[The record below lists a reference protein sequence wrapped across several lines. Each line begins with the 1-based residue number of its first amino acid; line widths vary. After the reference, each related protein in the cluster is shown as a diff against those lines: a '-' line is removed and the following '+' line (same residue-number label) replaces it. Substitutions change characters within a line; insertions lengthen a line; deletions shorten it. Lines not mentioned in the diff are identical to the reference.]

1 MARPGAITPGLTM
14 KLPPER
20 YPISLLIDPEITLPD
35 PYQISSLESGLL
47 GLLDSPLDLID
58 KILKLSM
65 EQIDIRDLVSL
76 K

>member
-1 MARPGAITPGLTM
+1 MARPGAITPGPTM

-35 PYQISSLESGLL
+35 PYEISSLEGGLL
-47 GLLDSPLDLID
+47 GLLDLPLDIMNEN
-58 KILKLSM
+58 LKLSM
-65 EQIDIRDLVSL
+65 EQINIRDLMSL

>member
-1 MARPGAITPGLTM
+1 MARPGAITPGPTM

-20 YPISLLIDPEITLPD
+20 YPISLLIDPDITLSD
-35 PYQISSLESGLL
+35 PYEISSLESGLL
-47 GLLDSPLDLID
+47 GPLDSSLDLID

-65 EQIDIRDLVSL
+65 EKIDIRDLMSL

>member
-1 MARPGAITPGLTM
+1 MARPGAITPGPTM

-20 YPISLLIDPEITLPD
+20 YPISLLIDPDITLSD
-35 PYQISSLESGLL
+35 PYEISSLESGLL
-47 GLLDSPLDLID
+47 GLLDPPLDLID

-65 EQIDIRDLVSL
+65 EQINIRDLMSL

>member
-1 MARPGAITPGLTM
+1 MARPGAITPGPTM

-20 YPISLLIDPEITLPD
+20 YPISLLIDPDITLSD
-35 PYQISSLESGLL
+35 PYKISSLESGLL
-47 GLLDSPLDLID
+47 GLLDPPLDLID

-65 EQIDIRDLVSL
+65 EQINIRDLMSL

>member
-1 MARPGAITPGLTM
+1 MARPGAITPGPTM

-20 YPISLLIDPEITLPD
+20 YPISLLIDPDITLSD
-35 PYQISSLESGLL
+35 PYEISSLEGGLL
-47 GLLDSPLDLID
+47 GLLDPPLDLID

-65 EQIDIRDLVSL
+65 EKIDIRDLMSL

>member
-1 MARPGAITPGLTM
+1 MARPGAITPGPTM

-20 YPISLLIDPEITLPD
+20 YPISLLIDPDITLSD
-35 PYQISSLESGLL
+35 PYEISSLESGLL
-47 GLLDSPLDLID
+47 GLLDPPLDLID

-65 EQIDIRDLVSL
+65 EKIDIRDLMSL

>member
-1 MARPGAITPGLTM
+1 MARPGAITPGPTM

-35 PYQISSLESGLL
+35 PYEISSLEGGLL
-47 GLLDSPLDLID
+47 GLLDPPLDLID

-65 EQIDIRDLVSL
+65 EQINIRDLMSL

>member
-1 MARPGAITPGLTM
+1 MARPGAITPGPTM

-47 GLLDSPLDLID
+47 GLLDSPLDLIE

-65 EQIDIRDLVSL
+65 EQIDIRDLMSL

>member
-35 PYQISSLESGLL
+35 PYEISSLESGLL

>member
-1 MARPGAITPGLTM
+1 MAGPGAITPGLTM

-35 PYQISSLESGLL
+35 PYEISSLESGLL
-47 GLLDSPLDLID
+47 SLLDLPLDLMNEN
-58 KILKLSM
+58 LHLSM
-65 EQIDIRDLVSL
+65 QQIDIRDLMSL

>member
-1 MARPGAITPGLTM
+1 MARPGAITPGPTM

-20 YPISLLIDPEITLPD
+20 YPISLLIDPEITLSD
-35 PYQISSLESGLL
+35 PYEISSLESGLL

-58 KILKLSM
+58 KILNLSM
-65 EQIDIRDLVSL
+65 EQIDIRDLMSL